1 MTRCALLFLLVVC
14 RALPAL
20 AAEDAT
26 TRETP
31 PNIVFILADDLGYGE
46 LGCYGQEKIRTPNID
61 RLAGQGVRFL
71 QHYSGSP
78 VCAPARCSLLT
89 GQHGGHAE
97 IRANRDSGNGRI
109 FPAQWPISSEVTT
122 IAQVL
127 KRRGYATG
135 AFGKWGLGPMRSTG
149 APNDKGFDRFYGYL
163 CQRNAHSYFP
173 RFLDSDDHEVE
184 VNRFAIP
191 GHFRQPTGEVAAA
204 DYRGE
209 NYAPDLIL
217 EQALKFLDDHK
228 SGPFFLYLPFVE
240 PHLAMQPPEEW
251 VERYPKEWDAER
263 GPYRGENGY
272 LPHPRPRAAYAAII
286 SDLDQHV
293 GQVLAA
299 LDQHGLAENTVVVF
313 TSDNGSTF
321 GVGGVGGVDVA
332 FFDSTGGLKGAKASV
347 YEGGLR
353 VPCIV
358 RWPGVTKPGQT
369 TDAAS
374 YFPDWF
380 PTLAG
385 IADATAQP
393 TQPLDGQDLRPV
405 LRGEA
410 LTRPGPMVW
419 EFGGYGGMVAVRDGD
434 WKALR
439 RDLKRKNKLD
449 WELYNLADDPN
460 ESRDLAADHP
470 ERVRGLERAYLAN
483 RTIEPD
489 FPLPI
494 YDRQTGSALT
504 SR

>member
-1 MTRCALLFLLVVC
+1 MTRCSLLFALSVC
-14 RALPAL
+14 LAAPAL
-20 AAEDAT
+20 APAADA
-26 TRETP
+26 P

-61 RLAGQGVRFL
+61 RLASQGVRFL

-97 IRANRDSGNGRI
+97 VRANRDSGNGRI
-109 FPAQWPISSEVTT
+109 FPGQWPITAEVTT

-127 KRRGYATG
+127 QQRGYATG

-149 APNDKGFDRFYGYL
+149 APNGKGFDRFYGYL

-173 RFLDSDDHEVE
+173 RFLDSDDREVE
-184 VNRFAIP
+184 VNKFAIP
-191 GHFRQPTGEVAAA
+191 GHFKQPTGPVDAA

-217 EQALKFLDDHK
+217 EQALAFLDQHK

-240 PHLAMQPPEEW
+240 PHLAMQPPAEW
-251 VERYPKEWDAER
+251 VEQYPEEWDAGR
-263 GPYRGENGY
+263 PPYRAENGY
-272 LPHPRPRAAYAAII
+272 VPHPRPRAAYAAVI
-286 SDLDQHV
+286 SDLDEHV

-299 LDQHGLAENTVVVF
+299 LDQHGLAENTLVVF
-313 TSDNGSTF
+313 TSDNGSTY
-321 GVGGVGGVDVA
+321 GVGGVDVK
-332 FFDSTGGLKGAKASV
+332 FFDSTGGLRGAKASV

-358 RWPGVTKPGQT
+358 RWPGVTKAGQT
-369 TDAAS
+369 TDAPT

-385 IADATAQP
+385 IADATAEP

-410 LTRPGPMVW
+410 LSRPGPMVW
-419 EFGGYGGMVAVRDGD
+419 EFGGYGGMVAIRQGD

-439 RDLKRKNKLD
+439 RDLKRKNKRD
-449 WELYNLADDPN
+449 WELYHLADDPQ
-460 ESRDLAADHP
+460 EAHDLAAERP
-470 ERVRGLERAYLAN
+470 ELVRELEQTYLAN
-483 RTIEPD
+483 RTVEPD

-494 YDRQTGSALT
+494 YDRHTAE
-504 SR
+504 